1 MKIIGVDP
9 GTRVTGYGIIS
20 SSGSRYSSLCWGAI
34 KTSSGAPIAS
44 RLKQIADGLRALI
57 DEHDP
62 DCMALEE
69 SFFAKNAQ
77 SALKLGMARGAIM
90 LVAAEAGLP
99 VHEYSPL
106 LIKQA
111 VVGYG
116 RADKNQVKVMVKNIL
131 SLKEDP
137 APLDASDALATAIT
151 HANHIPL
158 LGKMT
163 Q

>member
-1 MKIIGVDP
+1 VKIIGVDP

-20 SSGSRYSSLCWGAI
+20 SSGSRYSSLGWGAI
-34 KTSSGAPIAS
+34 KTRSGAPIAY

-116 RADKNQVKVMVKNIL
+116 RADKTQVKVMVKIIL

-151 HANHIPL
+151 HANHAPFL
-158 LGKMT
+158 KKAT
-163 Q
+163 S

>member
-20 SSGSRYSSLCWGAI
+20 CKGSRYSSLDWGAI
-34 KTSSGAPIAS
+34 KTKGGAAIAY
-44 RLKQIADGLRALI
+44 RLKQIADGLRKLI

-90 LVAAEAGLP
+90 LVAAENGLA
-99 VHEYSPL
+99 VFEYSPL

-111 VVGYG
+111 VTGYG
-116 RADKNQVKVMVKNIL
+116 RADKNQVKVMVKTLL

-137 APLDASDALATAIT
+137 TPLDASDALAVAIT
-151 HANHIPL
+151 HANHVPIL
-158 LGKMT
+158 EKT
-163 Q
+163 AQ

>member
-20 SSGSRYSSLCWGAI
+20 CSGARYSSLDWGAI
-34 KTSSGAPIAS
+34 KTRSGSPIAY
-44 RLKQIADGLRALI
+44 RLKQVADGLRKLI
-57 DEHDP
+57 DKHGP

-90 LVAAEAGLP
+90 LVAAENGLT

-106 LIKQA
+106 LIKQT

-137 APLDASDALATAIT
+137 APLDASDALAVAIT
-151 HANHIPL
+151 HANHIPIL
-158 LGKMT
+158 EKTT

>member
-9 GTRVTGYGIIS
+9 GTRVTGYGIILC
-20 SSGSRYSSLCWGAI
+20 SGARYSSIGWGAI
-34 KTSSGAPIAS
+34 KTRGGSSIAY
-44 RLKQIADGLRALI
+44 RLKQIADGLRKLI

-90 LVAAEAGLP
+90 LVAAENGLP
-99 VHEYSPL
+99 VFEYSPL
-106 LIKQA
+106 LIKQS

-137 APLDASDALATAIT
+137 TPFDASDALAVAIT
-151 HANHIPL
+151 HANHAPIL
-158 LGKMT
+158 EKT
-163 Q
+163 KQ